1 MVIPVSRMRSRFF
14 LAICLLLLFTGS
26 VVFAQQPTRIEL
38 LNADVSEFDESLEA
52 NALRLIGNVAFRHE
66 GATMQCDS
74 AYLYRDDNRLEAF
87 SRINMRQGDSLQ
99 LRGKHLY
106 YDGNTKIAQV
116 FEDVVLS
123 DGRMTLHTR
132 QLDYNLGTEI
142 ASYTDS
148 AMILDGD
155 NRLSSKTG
163 YYYSDRR
170 DLYFKQNVL
179 LVNPRYTLTCDTLR
193 YNTVEKTAY
202 FLGPTRINSSSNTMY
217 CEQGWYNTNSQQ
229 TSFQGNSYLLTRTQ
243 LLRGDSVL
251 YDRSSGI
258 GRVFGHVS
266 ITDTVN
272 RLIIRGDYG
281 EHHELT
287 DSSWVTGNAELVQIF
302 DTDSLF
308 MHADTLLAT
317 AADSLPAA
325 SGDTAK
331 QNNRNLFAFHHVRLF
346 KPDLQG
352 RCDSIAYTLKDSTLR
367 MFRDPVLW
375 SGLNQLTADSI
386 DIIAAGGG
394 IHRLYLVNSAFIA
407 SRADS
412 SQTGPID
419 SLRFNQVRGKTMTGY
434 FIDNNLYR
442 IDVSGNGQTIYY
454 ARNKEEK
461 NFAVNRADCSDMT
474 IYLEENK
481 VKGLSLLQSP
491 EGVLYP
497 VKQISTRELR
507 LKGFNWKEAQRPI
520 DRAAIFR

>member
-132 QLDYNLGTEI
+132 QLDYNLGTDI

-243 LLRGDSVL
+243 MLRGDSIL

-317 AADSLPAA
+317 AADSLPVV
-325 SGDTAK
+325 SGDTVK
-331 QNNRNLFAFHHVRLF
+331 QNNRNLKKR
-346 KPDLQG
+346 K
-352 RCDSIAYTLKDSTLR
+352 
-367 MFRDPVLW
+367 
-375 SGLNQLTADSI
+375 
-386 DIIAAGGG
+386 
-394 IHRLYLVNSAFIA
+394 
-407 SRADS
+407 
-412 SQTGPID
+412 
-419 SLRFNQVRGKTMTGY
+419 
-434 FIDNNLYR
+434 
-442 IDVSGNGQTIYY
+442 
-454 ARNKEEK
+454 
-461 NFAVNRADCSDMT
+461 
-474 IYLEENK
+474 
-481 VKGLSLLQSP
+481 LSNC
-491 EGVLYP
+491 V
-497 VKQISTRELR
+497 
-507 LKGFNWKEAQRPI
+507 
-520 DRAAIFR
+520 

>member
-1 MVIPVSRMRSRFF
+1 
-14 LAICLLLLFTGS
+14 
-26 VVFAQQPTRIEL
+26 
-38 LNADVSEFDESLEA
+38 
-52 NALRLIGNVAFRHE
+52 
-66 GATMQCDS
+66 
-74 AYLYRDDNRLEAF
+74 
-87 SRINMRQGDSLQ
+87 
-99 LRGKHLY
+99 
-106 YDGNTKIAQV
+106 
-116 FEDVVLS
+116 
-123 DGRMTLHTR
+123 
-132 QLDYNLGTEI
+132 
-142 ASYTDS
+142 
-148 AMILDGD
+148 
-155 NRLSSKTG
+155 
-163 YYYSDRR
+163 
-170 DLYFKQNVL
+170 
-179 LVNPRYTLTCDTLR
+179 
-193 YNTVEKTAY
+193 
-202 FLGPTRINSSSNTMY
+202 
-217 CEQGWYNTNSQQ
+217 
-229 TSFQGNSYLLTRTQ
+229 
-243 LLRGDSVL
+243 
-251 YDRSSGI
+251 
-258 GRVFGHVS
+258 
-266 ITDTVN
+266 
-272 RLIIRGDYG
+272 
-281 EHHELT
+281 
-287 DSSWVTGNAELVQIF
+287 
-302 DTDSLF
+302 
-308 MHADTLLAT
+308 
-317 AADSLPAA
+317 
-325 SGDTAK
+325 
-331 QNNRNLFAFHHVRLF
+331 
-346 KPDLQG
+346 
-352 RCDSIAYTLKDSTLR
+352 

>member
-1 MVIPVSRMRSRFF
+1 M
-14 LAICLLLLFTGS
+14 
-26 VVFAQQPTRIEL
+26 
-38 LNADVSEFDESLEA
+38 
-52 NALRLIGNVAFRHE
+52 
-66 GATMQCDS
+66 
-74 AYLYRDDNRLEAF
+74 
-87 SRINMRQGDSLQ
+87 
-99 LRGKHLY
+99 RGKHLY

-132 QLDYNLGTEI
+132 QLDYNLGTDI

-243 LLRGDSVL
+243 MLRGDSVL
-251 YDRSSGI
+251 YDRSSWI

-308 MHADTLLAT
+308 MHADTPAGHRCRFTPRRFRRYRKSRTTGTCSRSITCACLNRTFKVVAIP
-317 AADSLPAA
+317 SL
-325 SGDTAK
+325 
-331 QNNRNLFAFHHVRLF
+331 
-346 KPDLQG
+346 
-352 RCDSIAYTLKDSTLR
+352 YTLKDSTLR

-454 ARNKEEK
+454 TRNKEEK

-474 IYLEENK
+474 IYLEKNK
-481 VKGLSLLQSP
+481 VKGLSLLQSRRRIVPGQADQHPGTAP
-491 EGVLYP
+491 E
-497 VKQISTRELR
+497 R
-507 LKGFNWKEAQRPI
+507 F
-520 DRAAIFR
+520 